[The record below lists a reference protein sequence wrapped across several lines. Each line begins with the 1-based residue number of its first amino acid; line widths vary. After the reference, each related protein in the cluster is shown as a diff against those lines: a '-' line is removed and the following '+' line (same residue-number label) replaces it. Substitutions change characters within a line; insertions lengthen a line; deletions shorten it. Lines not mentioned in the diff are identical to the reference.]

1 MTDWPNGAAMLQR
14 NGGSRVARLWRSP
27 AYDLVMRLPILFWS
41 TALAF
46 ISAAALQ
53 HFVRTA
59 DPALPGAAYCVFI
72 AMRLSVI
79 VYLVILAASV
89 IMRRSPIGK
98 ARGLEPRISALAGT
112 FLVTAIVLF
121 PRRELSLPSA
131 IVSTILVLAGDGF
144 AVIILIQLRRSFSV
158 MAEARELVTSGVY
171 RFVRHPLYLA
181 EEIAAIGSVMQF
193 LSGWTV
199 MLLAVHIAFQFRRM
213 WNEEAVLSAVFPH
226 YATYKKKTAQIIPGI
241 Y

>member
-1 MTDWPNGAAMLQR
+1 MTDRPSCAAILPR
-14 NGGSRVARLWRSP
+14 NGRSDLARLGRSR

-59 DPALPGAAYCVFI
+59 DPALPGAAYCVNI

-79 VYLVILAASV
+79 AYLVILAATV

-121 PRRELSLPSA
+121 PRRELSLPLG
-131 IVSTILVLAGDGF
+131 IVSTILTLVGDGF
-144 AVIILIQLRRSFSV
+144 AVIILMQLRRSFSV
-158 MAEARELVTSGVY
+158 MPEARELVTSGVY

-193 LSGWTV
+193 LSAWTV
-199 MLLAVHIAFQFRRM
+199 MLLAVQIAFQFRRM
-213 WNEEAVLSAVFPH
+213 WNEEAILSAVFPH
-226 YATYKKKTAQIIPGI
+226 YATYRKKTAQIIPGI

>member
-1 MTDWPNGAAMLQR
+1 MTDRSNCVGILLR
-14 NGGSRVARLWRSP
+14 NGEPRIARLGRSR

-46 ISAAALQ
+46 LSAAALQ

-79 VYLVILAASV
+79 AYLVILAATV
-89 IMRRSPIGK
+89 IMRRSPIGR

-131 IVSTILVLAGDGF
+131 IVSTILILVGDGF
-144 AVIILIQLRRSFSV
+144 AVIILMQLRRSFSA
-158 MAEARELVTSGVY
+158 MA
-171 RFVRHPLYLA
+171 
-181 EEIAAIGSVMQF
+181 
-193 LSGWTV
+193 
-199 MLLAVHIAFQFRRM
+199 
-213 WNEEAVLSAVFPH
+213 
-226 YATYKKKTAQIIPGI
+226 
-241 Y
+241 

>member
-1 MTDWPNGAAMLQR
+1 M
-14 NGGSRVARLWRSP
+14 
-27 AYDLVMRLPILFWS
+27 
-41 TALAF
+41 
-46 ISAAALQ
+46 
-53 HFVRTA
+53 
-59 DPALPGAAYCVFI
+59 I

-79 VYLVILAASV
+79 AYLVILAATV

-131 IVSTILVLAGDGF
+131 IVSTILVLVGDGF

-158 MAEARELVTSGVY
+158 MSEARELVTSGVY

-193 LSGWTV
+193 LSAWTV

-213 WNEEAVLSAVFPH
+213 WNEEAILSAVFPH

>member
-1 MTDWPNGAAMLQR
+1 MTDRSDCVGILLR
-14 NGGSRVARLWRSP
+14 NGEPRIARLGRSR

-46 ISAAALQ
+46 LSAAALQ

-79 VYLVILAASV
+79 ANLVILAATV
-89 IMRRSPIGK
+89 IMRRSPIGR
-98 ARGLEPRISALAGT
+98 ARGLEPRISTLAGT

-121 PRRELSLPSA
+121 PRHELSLTSA
-131 IVSTILVLAGDGF
+131 IVSTILVLVGDGF

-158 MAEARELVTSGVY
+158 MPEARELVTSGVY

-193 LSGWTV
+193 LSAWTV
-199 MLLAVHIAFQFRRM
+199 LLLAIHIAFQFRRM
-213 WNEEAVLSAVFPH
+213 RNEEAILSEVFPH
-226 YATYKKKTAQIIPGI
+226 YPTYQKKTAQIIPGI

>member
-1 MTDWPNGAAMLQR
+1 MTDRPNCAVILPR
-14 NGGSRVARLWRSP
+14 NGRPDVARLGRSP
-27 AYDLVMRLPILFWS
+27 AYDLVMRLPILLWS
-41 TALAF
+41 AALAF

-59 DPALPGAAYCVFI
+59 DPALPSVAYCVTI
-72 AMRLSVI
+72 ATRLSVI
-79 VYLVILAASV
+79 AYLVILAAAV
-89 IMRRSPIGK
+89 IMRRSPMGK
-98 ARGLEPRISALAGT
+98 TRGLEPRISALAGT
-112 FLVTAIVLF
+112 FLITAIVLF

-131 IVSTILVLAGDGF
+131 FVSTILVFVGDGF

-158 MAEARELVTSGVY
+158 MPEARELVTSGVY

-193 LSGWTV
+193 LSAWTV
-199 MLLAVHIAFQFRRM
+199 LLLAVHIAFQFRRM
-213 WNEEAVLSAVFPH
+213 WNEEAILSEVFPH
-226 YATYKKKTAQIIPGI
+226 YPTYQKKTAQIIPGI

>member
-1 MTDWPNGAAMLQR
+1 M
-14 NGGSRVARLWRSP
+14 
-27 AYDLVMRLPILFWS
+27 
-41 TALAF
+41 
-46 ISAAALQ
+46 
-53 HFVRTA
+53 RTA
-59 DPALPGAAYCVFI
+59 DPALPGTAYCVII

-79 VYLVILAASV
+79 AYLVILAATV
-89 IMRRSPIGK
+89 IMRRSPIAK

-131 IVSTILVLAGDGF
+131 IVSTILVLVGDGF

-158 MAEARELVTSGVY
+158 MPEARELVTSGVY

-193 LSGWTV
+193 LSAWTV

-213 WNEEAVLSAVFPH
+213 WNEEAILSEIFPH
-226 YATYKKKTAQIIPGI
+226 YPTYKKKTAQIIPGI

>member
-1 MTDWPNGAAMLQR
+1 MTDRPSCAAILPR
-14 NGGSRVARLWRSP
+14 NGRSDLARLGRSR

-59 DPALPGAAYCVFI
+59 DPALPGAAYCVNI

-79 VYLVILAASV
+79 AYLVILAATV

-121 PRRELSLPSA
+121 PRRELSLPLG
-131 IVSTILVLAGDGF
+131 IVSTILTLVGDGF
-144 AVIILIQLRRSFSV
+144 AVIILMQLRRSFSV
-158 MAEARELVTSGVY
+158 MPEARELVTSGVY

-193 LSGWTV
+193 LSAWTV
-199 MLLAVHIAFQFRRM
+199 MLLAVQIAFQFRRM
-213 WNEEAVLSAVFPH
+213 WNEEAILSAVFPH